1 MSSSQQQNMNGGGKK
16 SASSKHGKSHH
27 QQQQDSNSKPANDST
42 ELLLKNDYR
51 VIMKNYDITKNK
63 SRPIM
68 TQYEK
73 TLIIGE
79 RATQIAYGAETTIQ
93 VVPGMTEID
102 MAIEELRQRKCPFI
116 IKRYIGDVVEYWR
129 PEDLEIRF

>member
-1 MSSSQQQNMNGGGKK
+1 MSSNNQNNISGGGKK
-16 SASSKHGKSHH
+16 SSKHKSSQHH
-27 QQQQDSNSKPANDST
+27 DTSITTNMSHTEANT

-51 VIMKNYDITKNK
+51 VIMQNYDITKNK

-79 RATQIAYGAETTIQ
+79 RATQIAYGAEPTIP
-93 VVPGMTEID
+93 VIPGMNEID
-102 MAIEELRQRKCPFI
+102 MATEELRQRKCPFI
-116 IKRYIGDVVEYWR
+116 IKRHIGDIVEYWR
-129 PEDLEIRF
+129 PEDLEVRF

>member
-1 MSSSQQQNMNGGGKK
+1 MSTSQQQNQQQNMNGGGKK
-16 SASSKHGKSHH
+16 SASSKHGKSQH
-27 QQQQDSNSKPANDST
+27 QDSKPANDST

-63 SRPIM
+63 SRAVM

-79 RATQIAYGAETTIQ
+79 RATQSAYGAETTIQ

-116 IKRYIGDVVEYWR
+116 IKRYIGDVAEYWR